1 MTNTTFGQ
9 VRAADAADGLAVH
22 CTQGALGEWFTLIPR
37 SSQRAQDLRRCGVV
51 AGASLT
57 SDDVRRRLAR
67 LGLPGDAIDHAVAR
81 ARRAATTITVQ
92 RSGVALLHRLF
103 G

>member
-1 MTNTTFGQ
+1 MTGTYQTLTSSSDP
-9 VRAADAADGLAVH
+9 ALGLAVH
-22 CTQGALGEWFTLIPR
+22 CTQGALGEWFTLIPQ
-37 SSQRAQDLRRCGVV
+37 SPERARDLRRCGLP

-57 SDDVRRRLAR
+57 SADVRYELER
-67 LGLPGDAIDHAVAR
+67 LGVPDVEIDVAVTH

-92 RSGVALLHRLF
+92 RTSASFLHRLF